1 VWQILSMEDDDSTII
16 GKELVF
22 KQFGS
27 PQEVLE
33 VEGEVLISLSPPPG
47 DVLVR
52 ILAAPLNP
60 ADLNTIEGTYGVK
73 PALPA
78 TPGIEGCGIVEA
90 SNSADFE
97 AGDHVIFLRRASTWA
112 SHTTVP
118 GTSLYKLPP
127 GGCMASLSWKKA
139 RGSCKTS
146 AIPPSAA
153 A

>member
-1 VWQILSMEDDDSTII
+1 MEDDDSTII